1 MDRFNTVIV
10 NDIKYLIKN
19 KNDLIEGSLSNGN
32 QWNND
37 ILLLIGYWIKKYNLK
52 HFVNAGSHIGTIAL
66 PISKYIRKVTA
77 IEAFP
82 PTYKHFLEN
91 IKLNNI
97 KNIETYNFALGD
109 KSEEVYFLDN
119 TNDRIINNTGGMHVI
134 TEDDI
139 KNKRLS
145 SEIHSKKIINQ
156 MIRLDDTNI
165 NGFDILIADVEG
177 KEYEVLSGGKEKIQ
191 KLKPIILIEIW
202 GNKKRRVEN
211 MNSSSEDIVNY
222 IINLNYK
229 IASRFGDNYI
239 FVPDDLNVD

>member
-1 MDRFNTVIV
+1 MAEIAEIDGL
-10 NDIKYLIKN
+10 KYLIKN
-19 KNDLIEGSLSNGN
+19 KDDLIQKTLLSGL

-37 ILLLIGYWIKKYNLK
+37 VILLLVRIRKKYNLQ
-52 HFVNAGSHIGTIAL
+52 HCLNIGCHIGTLAL
-66 PISKYIRKVTA
+66 PLSKSFKKITA
-77 IEAFP
+77 IEAYP
-82 PTYKHFLEN
+82 PTFEHLKEN

-109 KSEEVYFLDN
+109 KSEEVYFLDK
-119 TNDRIINNTGGMHVI
+119 TNDRLINNTGGMHVI

-156 MIRLDDTNI
+156 MIKLDDTNI
-165 NGFDILIADVEG
+165 NEFDILIVDVEG
-177 KEYEVLSGGKEKIQ
+177 KEYEVLLGGKEKIQ
-191 KLKPIILIEIW
+191 QFNPIILIEIW
-202 GNKKRRVEN
+202 GNKKRRLEN
-211 MNSSSEDIVNY
+211 MNSCSEDIVNF

-239 FVPDDLNVD
+239 FVTEDLNVD

>member
-1 MDRFNTVIV
+1 
-10 NDIKYLIKN
+10 
-19 KNDLIEGSLSNGN
+19 
-32 QWNND
+32 
-37 ILLLIGYWIKKYNLK
+37 
-52 HFVNAGSHIGTIAL
+52 
-66 PISKYIRKVTA
+66 
-77 IEAFP
+77 
-82 PTYKHFLEN
+82 
-91 IKLNNI
+91 
-97 KNIETYNFALGD
+97 
-109 KSEEVYFLDN
+109 
-119 TNDRIINNTGGMHVI
+119 MHVI